1 MPKHVEAGKVD
12 DLRQLVGKRVVLTG
26 GATNIGR
33 ATALLLAAHGARLV
47 IGDLNAEEAE
57 ETVSVISEK
66 GGEASFVHTDVA
78 DEESVARL
86 VATSVE
92 RLGGVDVAF
101 FNAGLQRSGP
111 VTEFS
116 TEDWDALFRVNPRHC
131 FLGAKYVVPHLEA
144 AGGGVIVF
152 TASLAAVKGGPG
164 LTAYSASKGAIVAFG
179 KALAAELAPAGI
191 RVNTICPGWVDTP
204 FNDPAVD
211 FMGGRE
217 AQDEVIRRIVPLGRQ
232 ATPAEIASGVLYLAS
247 DASSYMTGQILLVDG
262 GVA

>member
-1 MPKHVEAGKVD
+1 MD

-47 IGDLNAEEAE
+47 IGDLNAEGAG
-57 ETVSVISEK
+57 ETVRAITDK

-86 VATSVE
+86 IETSAE
-92 RLGGVDVAF
+92 RLSGVDVAF

-116 TEDWDALFRVNPRHC
+116 TEDWDTLFRVNPRHC
-131 FLGAKYVVPHLEA
+131 FLGAKYATPHLKA

-179 KALAAELAPAGI
+179 RALAMELAPAGI

-211 FMGGRE
+211 FMGGRQ
-217 AQDEVIRRIVPLGRQ
+217 AQDELVRRMVPLGRQ
-232 ATPAEIASGVLYLAS
+232 ATPEEIASSVLYLAS